1 VARARRGYPA
11 LAVFEGHR
19 HHAELILLASSSSF
33 KGFAM
38 AKSAK
43 GKRRGSDENLFSISG
58 AATALNRSNRTVTR
72 ALQGVRADEIRS
84 GLKLWA
90 MSTIIR
96 CINERTR
103 APLVNAAS
111 TNAELRELFEQI
123 DDADAEMRAIE
134 SLAGRR
140 AYARKTLLPLL
151 HEVDRAMRA
160 DGKACGEDERLTSL
174 RCDQHLRVFL
184 VSGLG
189 PDATNACDWSPSECW
204 SAYNSGYDDKGD
216 EAA

>member
-1 VARARRGYPA
+1 MTGVQTCA
-11 LAVFEGHR
+11 LP
-19 HHAELILLASSSSF
+19 IY
-33 KGFAM
+33 
-38 AKSAK
+38 
-43 GKRRGSDENLFSISG
+43 
-58 AATALNRSNRTVTR
+58 RSNRTVTR
-72 ALQGVRADEIRS
+72 ALQGVPADEIRS

-96 CINERTR
+96 CINERTQ

-111 TNAELRELFEQI
+111 TNAELRELFEQL

-160 DGKACGEDERLTSL
+160 DGKACGEDERLTPL

-184 VSGLG
+184 VAGLG
-189 PDATNACDWSPSECW
+189 PDATGGCDWTPGQCW
-204 SAYNSGYDDKGD
+204 GAYNAGADGEGE